1 MIKST
6 RVDVSQRCG
15 SLIGLPID
23 VVRYVDV
30 LIDTGKCDRHDIGL
44 EIYTEKLSEE
54 LNLEVANELGVRRFF
69 ECLGDTGR
77 LGEDYLRAVA
87 LHFLLDCV
95 DRRMK
100 SLGTLVFEW
109 KAREALEDCVEW
121 IDAKLRTQSHRY
133 FFGEGLEEIDVL
145 VGYMRRLLDER
156 GDVLERCVDY
166 IVEENRSKQTPE
178 IGSGT
183 IAGPLSEVCRRR
195 GIKCLFYVNGKLL
208 PPASAAKKALSLL
221 MKGEKVELVSIDG
234 KIRITANNSEEFF
247 DKIMEILS

>member
-1 MIKST
+1 MPSHT
-6 RVDVSQRCG
+6 VHQRCG
-15 SLIGLPID
+15 SLVGLPID

-30 LIDTGKCDRHDIGL
+30 LIDTGKCGKHDIGL

-54 LNLEVANELGVRRFF
+54 LNLEAALELGVKRLF
-69 ECLGDTGR
+69 ECLGARGR
-77 LGEDYLRAVA
+77 LGEDYLVAAA

-100 SLGTLVFEW
+100 SLGTLVFEG

-121 IDAKLRTQSHRY
+121 IDAKLRTQSYRY
-133 FFGEGLEEIDVL
+133 FFGEGLGEIDVL
-145 VGYMRRLLDER
+145 VGSMRRLLDEH
-156 GDVLERCVDY
+156 GGVLERCVDY

-183 IAGPLSEVCRRR
+183 IAGLLSMVCRRR

-208 PPASAAKKALSLL
+208 PSASAARKALSLL
-221 MKGEKVELVSIDG
+221 ERSEKVELVSIDG

-247 DKIMEILS
+247 TKIMEILGQ

>member
-1 MIKST
+1 MPSH
-6 RVDVSQRCG
+6 RVHQKCG

-54 LNLEVANELGVRRFF
+54 LNLEAAIELGVRRLF
-69 ECLGDTGR
+69 ECLGARGR
-77 LGEDYLRAVA
+77 LGEDYLRAAA

-100 SLGTLVFEW
+100 SLGTLVFEG
-109 KAREALEDCVEW
+109 KGREAFEDCVEW
-121 IDAKLRTQSHRY
+121 IDAKLRTQSYRY

-145 VGYMRRLLDER
+145 VGYMRRLLDEH
-156 GDVLERCVDY
+156 GAELERCVDY
-166 IVEENRSKQTPE
+166 IVDECRSKETPE
-178 IGSGT
+178 IGPGT
-183 IAGPLSEVCRRR
+183 IAQLLSELCRRL

-208 PPASAAKKALSLL
+208 PPASAARKALSLL
-221 MKGEKVELVSIDG
+221 ERGEKVELVSVEG
-234 KIRITANNSEEFF
+234 KIRVIANSREEFF
-247 DKIMEILS
+247 NKIMEILHLK

>member
-1 MIKST
+1 MPSHK
-6 RVDVSQRCG
+6 VHQRCG
-15 SLIGLPID
+15 SLVGLPID

-30 LIDTGKCDRHDIGL
+30 LIDTGKCGKHDIGL
-44 EIYTEKLSEE
+44 EIYSEKLSEE
-54 LNLEVANELGVRRFF
+54 LNLEVALELGVRRLF
-69 ECLGDTGR
+69 ECLGARGR
-77 LGEDYLRAVA
+77 LGEDYLVAAA

-100 SLGTLVFEW
+100 SLGTLVFEG

-121 IDAKLRTQSHRY
+121 IDAKLRTQSYRY
-133 FFGEGLEEIDVL
+133 FFGEGLGEIDVL
-145 VGYMRRLLDER
+145 VGSMWRLLGEH
-156 GDVLERCVDY
+156 GVVLERCVDN

-183 IAGPLSEVCRRR
+183 ITRLLSEVCRKR

-221 MKGEKVELVSIDG
+221 ERG
-234 KIRITANNSEEFF
+234 
-247 DKIMEILS
+247 

>member
-1 MIKST
+1 M
-6 RVDVSQRCG
+6 
-15 SLIGLPID
+15 IGLPID

-30 LIDTGKCDRHDIGL
+30 LIDTGKCGKHDIGL

-54 LNLEVANELGVRRFF
+54 LNLEAALELGVRRLF
-69 ECLGDTGR
+69 ECLGAKGK
-77 LGEDYLRAVA
+77 LGEDYLKAAA

-100 SLGTLVFEW
+100 SLGTLVFEG
-109 KAREALEDCVEW
+109 KAREALEDCIEW
-121 IDAKLRTQSHRY
+121 IDAKLRTQSYRY
-133 FFGEGLEEIDVL
+133 FLGEGLGEIEEL
-145 VGYMRRLLDER
+145 VVSMRHLLDEH
-156 GDVLERCVDY
+156 GAVLERCVDY
-166 IVEENRSKQTPE
+166 IAEENRSKETPE

-183 IAGPLSEVCRRR
+183 IARLLSEVCRRR

-221 MKGEKVELVSIDG
+221 MKGEKVELVSIEG

-247 DKIMEILS
+247 TKIMEILGQ

>member
-1 MIKST
+1 MPSHE
-6 RVDVSQRCG
+6 VHQRCG
-15 SLIGLPID
+15 SMIGLPID
-23 VVRYVDV
+23 VVGYVDV
-30 LIDTGKCDRHDIGL
+30 LIDTGKCGKHDIGL

-54 LNLEVANELGVRRFF
+54 LNLEAAIELGVRRLF
-69 ECLGDTGR
+69 ECLGAGGR
-77 LGEDYLRAVA
+77 LGEDYLLAAA

-100 SLGTLVFEW
+100 SLGTLVFEG

-121 IDAKLRTQSHRY
+121 IDAKLRTQSYRY

-183 IAGPLSEVCRRR
+183 IAGLLSEVCRRR

-208 PPASAAKKALSLL
+208 PSASAARKALSLL
-221 MKGEKVELVSIDG
+221 ERGEKVELVNAEG
-234 KIRITANNSEEFF
+234 KLRITSSCREESFN
-247 DKIMEILS
+247 KIIEILS

>member
-1 MIKST
+1 M
-6 RVDVSQRCG
+6 
-15 SLIGLPID
+15 IGLPID
-23 VVRYVDV
+23 VVGYVDV
-30 LIDTGKCDRHDIGL
+30 LIDTGKCGKHDIGL

-54 LNLEVANELGVRRFF
+54 LNLEAAIELGVRRLF
-69 ECLGDTGR
+69 ECLGAGGR
-77 LGEDYLRAVA
+77 LGEDYLLAAA

-100 SLGTLVFEW
+100 SLGTLVFEG

-121 IDAKLRTQSHRY
+121 IDAKLRTQSYRY

-183 IAGPLSEVCRRR
+183 IAGLLSEVCRRR

-208 PPASAAKKALSLL
+208 PSASAARKALSLL
-221 MKGEKVELVSIDG
+221 ERGEKVELVNAEG
-234 KIRITANNSEEFF
+234 KLRITSSCREESFN
-247 DKIMEILS
+247 KIIEILS